1 MPQNSHTALAH
12 LHVKECTQNYAGKN
26 GSMEIIF
33 PLVFFYFEGLI
44 SLKS

>member
-12 LHVKECTQNYAGKN
+12 LHVMGRTQNYAGKN
-26 GSMEIIF
+26 GSMVTII
-33 PLVFFYFEGLI
+33 PLVLFYFEGLI

>member
-12 LHVKECTQNYAGKN
+12 LHIMGRTWNSVGKN
-26 GSMEIIF
+26 GSMVTIF
-33 PLVFFYFEGLI
+33 PFVFFYFEGLI